1 VRIWCV
7 ITSVPLLLAPV
18 LWFGVASLGSFGDP
32 AYVKVHLAPCVESFG
47 VYNIQK
53 GNTDVEINFYM
64 GVNDEKGKSREDYI
78 ELRILYFI

>member
-1 VRIWCV
+1 
-7 ITSVPLLLAPV
+7 
-18 LWFGVASLGSFGDP
+18 
-32 AYVKVHLAPCVESFG
+32 

-64 GVNDEKGKSREDYI
+64 GINNEKEISREDYV